1 MRGRRPVIRLSM
13 VGLRIELPDTK
24 DRPCEDARCV
34 KARGEPYA
42 WLADTPSSCSPPR
55 PLLTHPHSLFE
66 WAVSASLHGERSS
79 RSEEHTSE
87 LQSLMRI
94 SYAVFC
100 LKKKNTPTSELYTQ
114 IK

>member
-42 WLADTPSSCSPPR
+42 WLADTPLSCSPPR
-55 PLLTHPHSLFE
+55 PQIGRAHVCTPVTNAQLVCRLLLEINNTIPDTATPTNTVLQHKYLTHI
-66 WAVSASLHGERSS
+66 
-79 RSEEHTSE
+79 T
-87 LQSLMRI
+87 QS
-94 SYAVFC
+94 
-100 LKKKNTPTSELYTQ
+100 
-114 IK
+114 

>member
-34 KARGEPYA
+34 KARGEPYD
-42 WLADTPSSCSPPR
+42 WLADTPLSCSPTR

-66 WAVSASLHGERSS
+66 WAVSSRLHGERP
-79 RSEEHTSE
+79 RSEKRRVGKECGSTCRSRGGPV
-87 LQSLMRI
+87 L
-94 SYAVFC
+94 
-100 LKKKNTPTSELYTQ
+100 
-114 IK
+114 